1 MIKNILFDFDGVILD
16 SMPIREF
23 GFSEIFKKYQKEDV
37 EKLLVFH
44 NQNGGWSRFLKI
56 RHFYENILK
65 KEISDNEVQ
74 KYTEKFSQIM
84 KKELVNKKY
93 LILETIQF
101 LEWAES
107 KYNLHIVSGSEHNEL
122 NYLCE
127 KLGVDKYF
135 KTING
140 SPTKKGV
147 LVKDILE
154 NFNYL
159 KSETIL
165 IGDSINDFQASQENN
180 IKFYGFNNLELQRFA
195 YISDFQEFQKKLE
208 S

>member
-37 EKLLVFH
+37 EELLVFH